1 MARTARALAVWAN
14 GVRVGLWRL
23 PSRGAMEFD
32 YDDSLAQP
40 RMKRGRCRCR
50 CR

>member
-23 PSRGAMEFD
+23 PSRGVMEFV
-32 YDDSLAQP
+32 YDEVGAHADESRPLSLSLP
-40 RMKRGRCRCR
+40 
-50 CR
+50 